1 MRSWCFDSQAIVDN
15 DGNITYD
22 REYGSAELREVVGK
36 LIGNGVYANP
46 STNMQ
51 VLTDGSM
58 NVNVLPGCCWIRG
71 AYGIV
76 DQTESLAVEASSS
89 GRVDLV
95 VARFDLALAH
105 RSIRLAIIK
114 GTEGSA
120 SVPSL
125 VRNESTHDIQLARI
139 NIHGG
144 ADAIMQSDITDT
156 RFDSSVCG
164 IVTGVIDQI
173 DTTNLFAQFQA
184 SFDEYMESIH
194 DALTDDV
201 AGGLLKLIQEH
212 THDAEGLAYDNAT
225 SGLKAKTTQEAI
237 DELAAMLMDDSSF
250 IFRVQKETE
259 EAEQ

>member
-36 LIGNGVYANP
+36 LIGNGVYAEP
-46 STNMQ
+46 ATNMQ
-51 VLTDGSM
+51 VLADSSM
-58 NVNVLPGCCWIRG
+58 DVNILPGCCWIRG

-76 DQTESLAVEASSS
+76 DQTKTLTIEPSSS
-89 GRVDLV
+89 GRIDLV
-95 VARFDLALAH
+95 VARFDLSLAY
-105 RSIRLAIIK
+105 RSIRLVIIK

-120 SVPSL
+120 TVPAL
-125 VRNESTHDIQLARI
+125 VRNETTYDIQLARI

-144 ADAIMQSDITDT
+144 SNVVKQSDITDT

-184 SFDEYMESIH
+184 AFDEYMQSIRE
-194 DALTDDV
+194 ALTDDV
-201 AGGLLKLIQEH
+201 AGGLLKMIQEH
-212 THDAEGLAYDNAT
+212 THDADGLAYNNAA
-225 SGLKAKTTQEAI
+225 SGLKATTTQEAI
-237 DELAAMLMDDSSF
+237 DELAALIIDDSSI

-259 EAEQ
+259 EVEQ